1 MDERGPALMQVM
13 SHIIFLQRKN
23 HLEPTR
29 IVVNKEVEAVL
40 AAYVATGAP
49 LSRLF
54 GVEIVTDSSATAVP
68 FVVFIADKP
77 SKLRKR

>member
-23 HLEPTR
+23 RLEPVR
-29 IVVNKEVEAVL
+29 IVVNKEVETVL
-40 AAYVATGAP
+40 AAYVNTGSP
-49 LSRLF
+49 LQRLF
-54 GVEIVTDSSATAVP
+54 GVEVVTDRSDTAVP
-68 FVVFIADKP
+68 FVVYITDKP